1 MPDTSP
7 LLNKQTASSQ
17 IMPVTIERTSWAAS
31 EAALRSIREAVFIR
45 EQRVPDSLEWDE
57 HDQEAMHFLATTE
70 DGTPV
75 GCIRL
80 LPSGQLSRLAV
91 LEQFRNQDIGSDL
104 LVSAEAE
111 ARRQGMNEIFLH
123 AQTQASH
130 FYENA
135 GFTVTGGIFL
145 QADIP
150 HRQMFKELDD

>member
-91 LEQFRNQDIGSDL
+91 LEQFRKDRKSTRLNS
-104 LVSAEAE
+104 
-111 ARRQGMNEIFLH
+111 
-123 AQTQASH
+123 SH
-130 FYENA
+130 VRISYAVFC
-135 GFTVTGGIFL
+135 L
-145 QADIP
+145 KKKKKQL
-150 HRQMFKELDD
+150 K